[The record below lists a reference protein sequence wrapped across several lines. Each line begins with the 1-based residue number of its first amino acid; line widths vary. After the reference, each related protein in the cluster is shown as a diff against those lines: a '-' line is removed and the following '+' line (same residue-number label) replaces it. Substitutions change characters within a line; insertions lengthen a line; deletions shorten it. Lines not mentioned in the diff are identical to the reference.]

1 MRATVLESVFP
12 TDTNSRGTLFGGT
25 LLAWMD
31 KAAAYAAVRRA
42 RNPVVTAAIERVSFT
57 VPIHQGEMVVLDA
70 EVEREGR
77 TSLRVRVDVFRED
90 PIHGTRE
97 LCTVGHFAMVAIGPD
112 GRPTPIG
119 ERPTDGDAPE

>member
-1 MRATVLESVFP
+1 VRATVLESVFP

-42 RNPVVTAAIERVSFT
+42 RNPVVTAAIESVSFT

-70 EVEREGR
+70 EVEHVGR
-77 TSLRVRVDVFRED
+77 TSLRVRVDVYRED
-90 PIHGTRE
+90 PTLGTRE
-97 LCTVGHFAMVAIGPD
+97 LCTVGHFSMVAIGPD
-112 GRPTPIG
+112 GRPTPVG
-119 ERPTDGDAPE
+119 PAPPNGGVPE

>member
-31 KAAAYAAVRRA
+31 KAAAYAAVRRTRTA
-42 RNPVVTAAIERVSFT
+42 VVTAAIERVSFT
-57 VPIHQGEMVVLDA
+57 IPIYQGQLVVLDA
-70 EVEREGR
+70 EVERVGR
-77 TSLRVRVDVFRED
+77 TSLRVKVEVYRENPSD
-90 PIHGTRE
+90 GSRE

-119 ERPTDGDAPE
+119 PAPA

>member
-1 MRATVLESVFP
+1 VRATVLESVFP

-42 RNPVVTAAIERVSFT
+42 RNPVVTAAIESVSFT
-57 VPIHQGEMVVLDA
+57 IPIRQGEMVVLDA
-70 EVEREGR
+70 EVEQVGR
-77 TSLRVRVDVFRED
+77 TSLRVRVDVYRED
-90 PIHGTRE
+90 PSEGTRE
-97 LCTVGHFAMVAIGPD
+97 LCTVGHFAMVAIGQD

-119 ERPTDGDAPE
+119 PPPPEREPGG

>member
-42 RNPVVTAAIERVSFT
+42 RHPVVTASIESVSFT

-70 EVEREGR
+70 EVERVGR
-77 TSLRVRVDVFRED
+77 TSLRVRVDVYRETPVD
-90 PIHGTRE
+90 GARE
-97 LCTVGHFAMVAIGPD
+97 LCTVGYFTMVAMGDD
-112 GRPTPIG
+112 GRPTPV
-119 ERPTDGDAPE
+119 APAAEPAPAD